1 MDENKEIKDKNEQHK
16 HEEKT
21 YLTWVNKI
29 GYGSGDIAGNV
40 VYALLSAFVMIFLT
54 DTVGMNAGVVGTLI
68 AVSKL
73 FDGVSDIFFGSL
85 IDKTNT
91 KMGKAR
97 PWMLY
102 GYFGCAICLVAIFC
116 IPADLSATAQ
126 YAWFF
131 IAYTLLNAGFYTAN
145 NIAYSALTALITK
158 NNHERV
164 QMGSIRFMFAFGTSM
179 LIQTITVALVAYFGG
194 GAAAWR
200 TVAIIYAIVGVI
212 SNTLSVMSVKELT
225 PEELAEGEEVTHEE
239 LPEGEEV
246 AIKEFAEGEEIIA
259 AAEEEEKYTL
269 IDAFKLLIKNKYY
282 LMICASYI
290 LMQIYSATLN
300 MGIYYMTYVLKN
312 ANLLGVFSWFIN
324 IPMIIGLL
332 FTPALVMKFGG
343 MYKLNLM
350 GYTIGTLG
358 RLGVVIAGYLGSV
371 PPMLVCTA
379 IAALGMS
386 PLQGDMNA
394 LIATCSE
401 YTYLTH
407 GKRVDGT
414 MYSCTSLGTKLGGG
428 IGTALAGWL
437 LAFSGYVGGAAVQ
450 SASTMNM
457 LHIMYL
463 WMPMIFNLLITLI
476 LTRLNVEQAN
486 EELRE
491 KLS

>member
-1 MDENKEIKDKNEQHK
+1 MN
-16 HEEKT
+16 EKT
-21 YLTWVNKI
+21 YLKWYNKI

-54 DTVGMNAGVVGTLI
+54 DTVGMNAGIVGTLI

-73 FDGVSDIFFGSL
+73 LDGVSDIFFGSL

-102 GYFGCAICLVAIFC
+102 GYFGCAVCLVAIFC
-116 IPADLSATAQ
+116 IPADLSPTAQ

-145 NIAYSALTALITK
+145 NIAYSALTALVTK

-179 LIQTITVALVAYFGG
+179 LIQTITVGLVAKFGG

-200 TVAIIYAIVGVI
+200 TVAVIYAIVGVI
-212 SNTLSVMSVKELT
+212 SNTLSVLSVKELS
-225 PEELAEGEEVTHEE
+225 PEELAEGEAGKEE
-239 LPEGEEV
+239 
-246 AIKEFAEGEEIIA
+246 KK
-259 AAEEEEKYTL
+259 EEEKYSL
-269 IDAFKLLIKNKYY
+269 ADAFRLLIRNKYY
-282 LMICASYI
+282 LMICAAYI

-312 ANLLGVFSWFIN
+312 ANLPGVFSWAIN

-332 FTPALVMKFGG
+332 FTPALVAKWGG
-343 MYKLNLM
+343 MYRLNLT

-358 RLGVVIAGYLGSV
+358 RLGVMIAGYMGSV
-371 PPMLVCTA
+371 PLMVACTA
-379 IAALGMS
+379 VAAIGMS

-401 YTYLTH
+401 YTFLTS

-437 LAFSGYVGGAAVQ
+437 LAFSGYVGKAAEQ
-450 SASTMNM
+450 SASTLNM

-486 EELRE
+486 EELRAE
-491 KLS
+491 KAGV

>member
-1 MDENKEIKDKNEQHK
+1 M
-16 HEEKT
+16 EEKR
-21 YLTWVNKI
+21 YLSWYNKI

-54 DTVGMNAGVVGTLI
+54 DTVGMNAGIVGTLI

-73 FDGVSDIFFGSL
+73 FDGVSDIFFGSM
-85 IDKTNT
+85 IDKTRS

-97 PWMLY
+97 PWMFY
-102 GYFGCAICLVAIFC
+102 GYFGCAVCLAAIFC
-116 IPADLSATAQ
+116 IPADISAKAR

-158 NNHERV
+158 NNQERV

-179 LIQTITVALVAYFGG
+179 LIQTITVGLVAHFGG

-212 SNTLSVMSVKELT
+212 SNTISVMSVRELS
-225 PEELAEGEEVTHEE
+225 PEELADEEEE
-239 LPEGEEV
+239 
-246 AIKEFAEGEEIIA
+246 KA
-259 AAEEEEKYTL
+259 AARAEEKYTL
-269 IDAFKLLIKNKYY
+269 IDAFGLLIRNKYY

-300 MGIYYMTYVLKN
+300 MGIYYMTYILKN
-312 ANLLGVFSWFIN
+312 ANLLGVFSWAIN

-332 FTPALVMKFGG
+332 FTPAMVARFRG
-343 MYKLNLM
+343 MYKLNFM
-350 GYTIGTLG
+350 GYTLGTAG
-358 RLGVVIAGYLGSV
+358 RLGVLAAGYLGSI
-371 PPMLVCTA
+371 PLMLFFTA
-379 IAALGMS
+379 VAAIGMS

-401 YTYLTH
+401 YTYLRT

-450 SASTMNM
+450 SASTLTM

-463 WMPMIFNLLITLI
+463 WIPMCINLIITLI
-476 LTRLNVEQAN
+476 LSRMNVEHAV
-486 EELRE
+486 EEQRAAIHAAAARHIRNN
-491 KLS
+491 

>member
-1 MDENKEIKDKNEQHK
+1 M
-16 HEEKT
+16 EEKR
-21 YLTWVNKI
+21 YLKWYNKV

-54 DTVGMNAGVVGTLI
+54 DTVGMSAGIVGTLI

-85 IDKTNT
+85 IDKTRSR
-91 KMGKAR
+91 MGKAR
-97 PWMLY
+97 PWMFY
-102 GYFGCAICLVAIFC
+102 GYFGCAVCLIAIFV
-116 IPADLSATAQ
+116 IPADISPFAQ

-131 IAYTLLNAGFYTAN
+131 IAYTVLNAGFYTAN

-179 LIQTITVALVAYFGG
+179 LIQTITVGMVAYFGG

-200 TVAIIYAIVGVI
+200 TVAIIYAVIGVI
-212 SNTLSVMSVKELT
+212 TNTISVMSVKELS
-225 PEELAEGEEVTHEE
+225 PEELAESKTEEKADEISECRIDEDVSVSAKHKLDENFDEISENKGKIKVHE
-239 LPEGEEV
+239 P
-246 AIKEFAEGEEIIA
+246 
-259 AAEEEEKYTL
+259 EEKYNL
-269 IDAFKLLIKNKYY
+269 IEAFKLLFHNKYY

-312 ANLLGVFSWFIN
+312 ANLLGVFSWAIN
-324 IPMIIGLL
+324 IPMILGLL
-332 FTPALVMKFGG
+332 FTPMLVAKFHG
-343 MYKLNLM
+343 MYKLNFY
-350 GYTIGTLG
+350 GYTLGTIG
-358 RLGVVIAGYLGSV
+358 RLGVVVAGYMGSV
-371 PPMLVCTA
+371 PLMLACTA
-379 IAALGMS
+379 IAAVGMS

-401 YTYLTH
+401 YTYLKT

-437 LAFSGYVGGAAVQ
+437 LEFSGYVGGAAEQ
-450 SASTMNM
+450 SASCINM

-463 WMPMIFNLLITLI
+463 WIPLIINLLITLI
-476 LTRLNVEQAN
+476 LTRLNVEKAN
-486 EELRE
+486 QELRARN
-491 KLS
+491 

>member
-116 IPADLSATAQ
+116 ATAQ

-239 LPEGEEV
+239 LPEGE
-246 AIKEFAEGEEIIA
+246 
-259 AAEEEEKYTL
+259 
-269 IDAFKLLIKNKYY
+269 KLQ
-282 LMICASYI
+282 SR
-290 LMQIYSATLN
+290 
-300 MGIYYMTYVLKN
+300 
-312 ANLLGVFSWFIN
+312 NL
-324 IPMIIGLL
+324 PK
-332 FTPALVMKFGG
+332 A
-343 MYKLNLM
+343 
-350 GYTIGTLG
+350 
-358 RLGVVIAGYLGSV
+358 
-371 PPMLVCTA
+371 
-379 IAALGMS
+379 
-386 PLQGDMNA
+386 
-394 LIATCSE
+394 
-401 YTYLTH
+401 
-407 GKRVDGT
+407 KR
-414 MYSCTSLGTKLGGG
+414 
-428 IGTALAGWL
+428 
-437 LAFSGYVGGAAVQ
+437 
-450 SASTMNM
+450 
-457 LHIMYL
+457 
-463 WMPMIFNLLITLI
+463 
-476 LTRLNVEQAN
+476 
-486 EELRE
+486 
-491 KLS
+491 

>member
-1 MDENKEIKDKNEQHK
+1 MNQNKEKK
-16 HEEKT
+16 
-21 YLTWVNKI
+21 YLNWYNKI

-54 DTVGMNAGVVGTLI
+54 DTVGMNAGIVGTLI

-73 FDGVSDIFFGSL
+73 FDGISDIFFGSL
-85 IDKTNT
+85 IDKTRSR
-91 KMGKAR
+91 MGKAR

-102 GYFGCAICLVAIFC
+102 GYFGCAVCLVAIFC
-116 IPADLSATAQ
+116 IPADVSPTAQ

-158 NNHERV
+158 NNNERV

-179 LIQTITVALVAYFGG
+179 LIQTITVGLVAHFGG

-212 SNTLSVMSVKELT
+212 SNTLSVMSVRELS
-225 PEELAEGEEVTHEE
+225 PEELAEGEDVQ
-239 LPEGEEV
+239 PK
-246 AIKEFAEGEEIIA
+246 ADAD
-259 AAEEEEKYTL
+259 EKYTL
-269 IDAFKLLIKNKYY
+269 IDAFKLLLQNKYY

-290 LMQIYSATLN
+290 LMQIYTATLN

-312 ANLLGVFSWFIN
+312 ANLLGIFSWAIN

-332 FTPALVMKFGG
+332 FTPALVAKFGG

-350 GYTIGTLG
+350 GYTLGTIG
-358 RLGVVIAGYLGSV
+358 RLGVVIAGYIGSV
-371 PPMLVCTA
+371 PLMLACTA
-379 IAALGMS
+379 VAAIGMS

-437 LAFSGYVGGAAVQ
+437 LALSGYVGGAAEQ
-450 SASTMNM
+450 TASTINM

-476 LTRLNVEQAN
+476 LTRLNVEKAN
-486 EELRE
+486 EELR
-491 KLS
+491 KHR